1 MKVVTTAI
9 IAAAFFLQSCNIIN
23 PAEQV
28 PTYLKIDS
36 FRVTSNDMNK
46 TGSTHSK
53 ITSVWVYADNALIG
67 AYDLP
72 ANVPVPVN
80 SNSFITLSPGI
91 TYSGLKSFQVIY
103 PFYSNDTFILKAAPG
118 KTYNRTATV
127 QYTEAAQFQWKEDF
141 ETGNTFLKMYDYK
154 TEDTSMVR
162 STDATKV
169 FEGGGSGYIYL
180 TKQKPN
186 SENINNKDIPVKNGE
201 AYIEVNYKC
210 NTAFEIGLQTTKS
223 GQTYNEYIGGVK
235 ANENWSKIYIG
246 VQTFIGTHNATTVRM
261 LLKAKLPDG
270 ASDAY
275 VLIDNIKLIT
285 Y

>member
-9 IAAAFFLQSCNIIN
+9 IAAAFFSQSCNIIN

-67 AYDLP
+67 AFDLP

-91 TYSGLKSFQVIY
+91 SYSGLKSFQVIY
-103 PFYSNDTFILKAAPG
+103 PFYSNDTFVLKAAPG

-154 TEDTSMVR
+154 TEDTSMAR

-169 FEGGGSGYIYL
+169 FEGGGSGFIYL